1 MVLKVTEM
9 RRKRVEF
16 HKLRFPE
23 QTGTVSHISE
33 SQLQELY
40 AEIESRRNHE
50 GTANYH
56 QRKQEF
62 LNWFE
67 NHKAQ
72 LESPGF
78 KSYYVAQE
86 QAKEEKHRNFTALH
100 HIQIDYTYSLTSV
113 ADWQTVLERSYK
125 DETALLN
132 LAREFLIEI
141 AIHESAFLQ
150 KYGEEFKAVAFT
162 EWSQKNS
169 EHLRAMSVIMTGG
182 LSLDSR
188 QDQELSRAILND
200 ARARATQQNLS
211 SEQLQLMHQEVKRI
225 SGTGTAL
232 ELARTRASVIA
243 HHIREKGPE
252 QRNPPWLLDGM
263 RRALHEWH
271 DEGRQLDWD
280 SLALREIQESN
291 EFLELIGQH
300 IDNGGSKEEEDYA
313 EYLWNHNEHGFYM
326 P

>member
-1 MVLKVTEM
+1 M
-9 RRKRVEF
+9 RRKRMEF
-16 HKLRFPE
+16 HKLRFLKH
-23 QTGTVSHISE
+23 TSKVVHKSE
-33 SQLQELY
+33 PQFEELY
-40 AEIESRRNHE
+40 AEIENRRNHQ
-50 GTANYH
+50 GIGNYH
-56 QRKQEF
+56 QRKKEF

-78 KSYYVAQE
+78 KSYYVARE
-86 QAKEEKHRNFTALH
+86 QAKEAKHRYFTDLH

-113 ADWQTVLERSYK
+113 TDWQTVLERSYK

-150 KYGEEFKAVAFT
+150 TYAHEFETMAFK

-169 EHLRAMSVIMTGG
+169 EHLRAWSVIMTGG

-188 QDQELSRAILND
+188 QDQERSRAILND

-211 SEQLQLMHQEVKRI
+211 SEQLQLMHQEVKRL
-225 SGTGTAL
+225 SGAGTDL
-232 ELARTRASVIA
+232 ELARSRASVIA
-243 HHIREKGPE
+243 HHIRKKGPE

-263 RRALHEWH
+263 RRALQEWH
-271 DEGRQLDWD
+271 DEGRHLNWD
-280 SLALREIQESN
+280 SLALREIQESK

-300 IDNGGSKEEEDYA
+300 IDNDSSKEEEDYA
-313 EYLWNHNEHGFYM
+313 EYLWHHNEHGFYK

>member
-1 MVLKVTEM
+1 MRLKRM
-9 RRKRVEF
+9 EF

-23 QTGTVSHISE
+23 HTSKVVHKSE
-33 SQLQELY
+33 SQFEELY
-40 AEIESRRNHE
+40 AEIETRRNHE

-56 QRKQEF
+56 QRKKEF

-72 LESPGF
+72 LESPVF

-86 QAKEEKHRNFTALH
+86 QAKEARHRYFTDLH
-100 HIQIDYTYSLTSV
+100 QIQIDYTYSLTSV
-113 ADWQTVLERSYK
+113 ADWQTVLERHYK
-125 DETALLN
+125 DEPALLN

-150 KYGEEFKAVAFT
+150 TYAHEFETAAFK

-169 EHLRAMSVIMTGG
+169 EHLRAWSVIMTGG

-188 QDQELSRAILND
+188 QDQERSRAILND

-211 SEQLQLMHQEVKRI
+211 SEQLQPMHQEVKRL
-225 SGTGTAL
+225 SGACTEL
-232 ELARTRASVIA
+232 EFERNRASVIA
-243 HHIREKGPE
+243 HHISEKGPE

-263 RRALHEWH
+263 RRALQEWH
-271 DEGRQLDWD
+271 DEGKRLDWD
-280 SLALREIQESN
+280 SLALREIQESK
-291 EFLELIGQH
+291 EHLELIGQH
-300 IDNGGSKEEEDYA
+300 IDNDSSKEEEDYA
-313 EYLWNHNEHGFYM
+313 EYLWHHNEHGYYV

>member
-1 MVLKVTEM
+1 M

-23 QTGTVSHISE
+23 QTGTASHISE
-33 SQLQELY
+33 SQIQELY
-40 AEIESRRNHE
+40 AEIETRRHHE

-56 QRKQEF
+56 QRKKEF

-67 NHKAQ
+67 NHKTQ
-72 LESPGF
+72 LKSPGF

-86 QAKEEKHRNFTALH
+86 QAKEARHRFFTDLH

-125 DETALLN
+125 DETDLLN

-141 AIHESAFLQ
+141 AIYESAFLQ
-150 KYGEEFKAVAFT
+150 TYAHEFETVAFT
-162 EWSQKNS
+162 EWSKKNS
-169 EHLRAMSVIMTGG
+169 EHLLAWSVIMTGG

-188 QDQELSRAILND
+188 QDQERSRAILKD

-211 SEQLQLMHQEVKRI
+211 SEQLQLMHQELKRL
-225 SGTGTAL
+225 SGAGTDL
-232 ELARTRASVIA
+232 ELEGCRASVMA
-243 HHIREKGPE
+243 HHIGDKGPD
-252 QRNPPWLLDGM
+252 QRNPPCLLDGVS
-263 RRALHEWH
+263 RALQEWH
-271 DEGRQLDWD
+271 DEGRHLNWD
-280 SLALREIQESN
+280 SLALRKIQESK
-291 EFLELIGQH
+291 ESLELMGQH
-300 IDNGGSKEEEDYA
+300 IDNDSSKEEEDYA
-313 EYLWNHNEHGFYM
+313 EYLWNHNEHGYYG

>member
-1 MVLKVTEM
+1 M

-33 SQLQELY
+33 SQFQELY
-40 AEIESRRNHE
+40 AEIETRRNHQ

-56 QRKQEF
+56 QRKKEF

-78 KSYYVAQE
+78 KSYYVARE
-86 QAKEEKHRNFTALH
+86 QAKEEKHRYFTALH
-100 HIQIDYTYSLTSV
+100 DIQLYYTYSLTSV
-113 ADWQTVLERSYK
+113 TDWQTVLERSYK

-150 KYGEEFKAVAFT
+150 TYAHEFETMAFK

-169 EHLRAMSVIMTGG
+169 EHLRAWSVIMTDG

-200 ARARATQQNLS
+200 ARATQQNLS
-211 SEQLQLMHQEVKRI
+211 SEQLQPMHQEVKRL
-225 SGTGTAL
+225 SGACTEL
-232 ELARTRASVIA
+232 EFERNRASVIA
-243 HHIREKGPE
+243 HHISEKGPE
-252 QRNPPWLLDGM
+252 QCNPPWLLDGM
-263 RRALHEWH
+263 RRALQEWH